1 MKVTTSKSKNAE
13 SFYISKSFIND
24 KGVSTSVNVR
34 KLGTLA
40 DLLKEHGPTR
50 DDVMK
55 WARAE
60 AKLETQKYKEEK
72 TVNISFNSNKRLQP
86 QQQVFY
92 RGGYLFLQYFY
103 YKLGLDKVC
112 RKIRDKYSFKFD
124 INSILSDLIYSRILE
139 PSSKRSCYKCTLD
152 FLEPPSYQLH
162 DVYRS
167 LNILAKECDLIQS
180 ETYKNSH
187 LLGKRNDKILF
198 YDCTNYYFE
207 IEDEDGI
214 KKYGKSKE
222 HRPNP
227 IVQMGMFMDGD
238 GIPLA
243 FSLFPGNAN
252 EQTSIKPLEE
262 KILNEFDCQKFI
274 YCSDAGLGSEKIRK
288 YNHMGERAFVVTQS
302 IKKLNA
308 QDRQWALDTKGFK
321 RLSDDKVIDLS
332 EVPSDMLPIIIGI
345 VTRLVYEVQ
354 FWMSPKTDETRHL
367 IITYSPKYAKY
378 QKTIREKQVDRAKLM
393 LEKGSIKKERRNPND
408 PARFISSLA
417 VTDDG
422 EKANVHNFLNTDKI
436 DEETKYDGMYAV
448 STDLLDDNVSEILS
462 ISEKRWQIEE
472 CFRIMKTE
480 FDARPVYLQRV
491 DRITAHFLTCF
502 LALIIYR
509 YLEKALEHKYT

>member
-34 KLGTLA
+34 KLGTLT

-60 AKLETQKYKEEK
+60 AKLETQKYKK
-72 TVNISFNSNKRLQP
+72 DKIVNISFNSSKRLQP

-92 RGGYLFLQYFY
+92 RVGYLFLQYFY
-103 YKLGLDKVC
+103 YKLGLHKVC

-124 INSILSDLIYSRILE
+124 INSIL
-139 PSSKRSCYKCTLD
+139 K
-152 FLEPPSYQLH
+152 
-162 DVYRS
+162 
-167 LNILAKECDLIQS
+167 
-180 ETYKNSH
+180 
-187 LLGKRNDKILF
+187 
-198 YDCTNYYFE
+198 
-207 IEDEDGI
+207 
-214 KKYGKSKE
+214 
-222 HRPNP
+222 
-227 IVQMGMFMDGD
+227 
-238 GIPLA
+238 
-243 FSLFPGNAN
+243 
-252 EQTSIKPLEE
+252 
-262 KILNEFDCQKFI
+262 EFDCQKFI

-321 RLSDDKVIDLS
+321 RLSDDKVVDLAEISKDDETIYYKDAPYTPKDLS
-332 EVPSDMLPIIIGI
+332 Q
-345 VTRLVYEVQ
+345 R
-354 FWMSPKTDETRHL
+354 L

-408 PARFISSLA
+408 PARFLGSIA

-436 DEETKYDGMYAV
+436 DEEAKYDGMYAI

-480 FDARPVYLQRV
+480 FEARPVFLQRT
-491 DRITAHFLTCF
+491 DRITSHFLTCF

-509 YLEKALEHKYT
+509 YLEKFLEHKYTCEEILKTLKDFNFAYVKDQGFIPLYKRTELTDKLHEICHFNTDFEFITKSQMRTIQKQSKGK